1 MLGVASWTPWGLG
14 ILVKPS
20 GLSQEESQDDPR
32 VLYHHVTWLVTPAG
46 DAPSPLPQWKL
57 AVNEAPEGAQ
67 SASASPM
74 C

>member
-1 MLGVASWTPWGLG
+1 MLGVVSWTAWELG

-20 GLSQEESQDDPR
+20 GLRQEESQDDPR
-32 VLYHHVTWLVTPAG
+32 VRYHDVTWLVTPAG
-46 DAPSPLPQWKL
+46 DAPSPLLQWKP